1 VAFGVRLCER
11 CSSDQAS
18 KAPRVEQG
26 SQIHRGL
33 MTAGILGFVWGTNG
47 GVEGGA
53 GAEGHSGEHG
63 APEVGGF
70 DAGFGGGDSG
80 GGGA

>member
-1 VAFGVRLCER
+1 
-11 CSSDQAS
+11 
-18 KAPRVEQG
+18 
-26 SQIHRGL
+26 

-47 GVEGGA
+47 GVEVGA

-80 GGGA
+80 GG

>member
-1 VAFGVRLCER
+1 VRLCEP

-18 KAPRVEQG
+18 KAQRSEQE

-47 GVEGGA
+47 VEGGI
-53 GAEGHSGEHG
+53 GAEGHGGEHG

-70 DAGFGGGDSG
+70 DAGFGGDG
-80 GGGA
+80 GGGGG